1 MMLLL
6 GVVRVRMACLPIASN
21 HAKSLMT
28 IPRPEELPGKQT
40 VTILDYFWRDTV
52 YPGSVHSSDL
62 ALFLGPGD
70 VDDMQAFRGYN
81 MHQLNVTRVCMSYVS
96 RDCLDPPDTCLS
108 RAVRQMLNG
117 DSREGRRDLPYA
129 GLIAAIVV
137 PVVTAGALYC
147 LALIL
152 RLQRFCVLSHA
163 AGKEQVWSSG
173 DETDVQK
180 RV

>member
-1 MMLLL
+1 MLLL
-6 GVVRVRMACLPIASN
+6 GVVRVRLACLPIASN
-21 HAKSLMT
+21 HAESLMA
-28 IPRPEELPGKQT
+28 IPRPSEVPGQQT
-40 VTILDYFWRDTV
+40 VTILDYFWRSAV

-96 RDCLDPPDTCLS
+96 RDCLDPPDTCLT

-117 DSREGRRDLPYA
+117 NPRDGRSDLPYA
-129 GLIAAIVV
+129 ALLAAIVV

-147 LALIL
+147 LGLTL
-152 RLQRFCVLSHA
+152 LQVAVRSMWQQL
-163 AGKEQVWSSG
+163 
-173 DETDVQK
+173 
-180 RV
+180 

>member
-6 GVVRVRMACLPIASN
+6 GVVRVRLACLPIATN
-21 HAKSLMT
+21 HAESLMA
-28 IPRPEELPGKQT
+28 IPRPQELPGKQT

-81 MHQLNVTRVCMSYVS
+81 MHQLNVMRVCMSYVS
-96 RDCLDPPDTCLS
+96 MDCLDPPDTCLS

-117 DSREGRRDLPYA
+117 NFQDGRRDMPYS
-129 GLIAAIVV
+129 GLVAAIVV

-147 LALIL
+147 RGLDSLLL
-152 RLQRFCVLSHA
+152 RLCVLSHA
-163 AGKEQVWSSG
+163 AGI
-173 DETDVQK
+173 
-180 RV
+180 